1 MQQESNQWLIEHN
14 IKAFVDIVQQ
24 EDFYK
29 GACSLIQLSGIGKLR
44 PNIIM
49 LGFKSD
55 WNACDAKS
63 LLNYFNTIHAVFDYQ
78 LSIVIFHCKHTNNI
92 DLDIDKQE
100 EMVNTIA
107 NDSNSTSINITE
119 TETMENI
126 QSKSENQNKIMTPS
140 RIFLSKQ
147 SKGGYI
153 DVWWLYDDGGL
164 TLLLPYLVRSHSQWN
179 NCKLRVFAL
188 ANKQSEL
195 DIEQRNMAT
204 LLSKFRIDYSS
215 VILITDI
222 LKQPREKSKQQFQRL
237 IESYLKDDS
246 DSSTENS
253 ITNEDRLTF
262 TNEELEQ
269 FKDKV
274 KSITL
279 NDLNNEI
286 ILFFRI
292 TEIFAY
298 VNCLWNI
305 Q

>member
-1 MQQESNQWLIEHN
+1 
-14 IKAFVDIVQQ
+14 
-24 EDFYK
+24 
-29 GACSLIQLSGIGKLR
+29 
-44 PNIIM
+44 M
-49 LGFKSD
+49 LGFKAD
-55 WNACDAKS
+55 WNTCDEKS

-78 LSIVIFHCKHTNNI
+78 LSIVIFHCKHNI

-100 EMVNTIA
+100 EMANTTTD
-107 NDSNSTSINITE
+107 DSNSTSINITE
-119 TETMENI
+119 TENV
-126 QSKSENQNKIMTPS
+126 QPKSENQNQIVTPS

-147 SKGGYI
+147 TKGGYI

-222 LKQPREKSKQQFQRL
+222 LKQPREESKQQFHRL
-237 IESYLKDDS
+237 IENYLKKD
-246 DSSTENS
+246 ENDLS
-253 ITNEDRLTF
+253 NENRLTF

-274 KSITL
+274 RLLKIET
-279 NDLNNEI
+279 I
-286 ILFFRI
+286 
-292 TEIFAY
+292 
-298 VNCLWNI
+298 
-305 Q
+305 